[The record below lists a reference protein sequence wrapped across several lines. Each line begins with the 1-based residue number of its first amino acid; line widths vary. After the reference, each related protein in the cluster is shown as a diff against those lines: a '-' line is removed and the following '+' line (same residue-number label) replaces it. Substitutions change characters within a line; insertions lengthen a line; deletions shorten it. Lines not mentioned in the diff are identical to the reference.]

1 MSDITG
7 FDELEE
13 VLAEMAYKL
22 DEGIS
27 QVLEDAATEII
38 GETQSRTPVKTGNL
52 RRSWTHGEVEGSGT
66 IKSIKLGS
74 ALEYAQA
81 VEEGYKKGSGFIEG
95 KHMLKDSIT
104 IGQKEL
110 NEKVN
115 DMVGKLFGG
124 R

>member
-1 MSDITG
+1 MNDVTG

-22 DEGIS
+22 DEGIA
-27 QVLEDAATEII
+27 QVLEDTATEII

-52 RRSWTHGEVEGSGT
+52 RRSWTHGEIQSNGKE
-66 IKSIKLGS
+66 KSIQLGS
-74 ALEYAQA
+74 SLVYAQA
-81 VEEGYKKGSGFIEG
+81 IEEGHKQGSGFVEG

-115 DMVGKLFGG
+115 NMVGKLFGG